1 MLRTTPDKTR
11 PPNRALKTMDSC
23 IHPRVCNGPLSCV
36 SQRATR
42 AAAWVRGTLPT
53 VARQRGPNHRCAL
66 ARELGYVH
74 GPEPEGLRSFPG
86 EVEVVAALVLPHLLV
101 TVKGRPVELDADAVL
116 GVPVVPVVRPPRDL
130 PPGLPLSRGQP
141 VRSLDVAGVPEL
153 QSGVNPVV
161 AVPERHGERAPIA
174 DAPPGGE
181 GRAEHGGAR
190 ELPRDGARDPAVGGL
205 EGRRRVDQ
213 FQNGVLDPGA

>member
-1 MLRTTPDKTR
+1 MLRTTSDKPR
-11 PPNRALKTMDSC
+11 PSGRALKTMDRC

-101 TVKGRPVELDADAVL
+101 AVKGRPVELDADPVL
-116 GVPVVPVVRPPRDL
+116 GVPVVPVVRPAGDL
-130 PPGLPLSRGQP
+130 APGLPLGRGQP
-141 VRSLDVAGVPEL
+141 VRPLDVAGVPEL

-161 AVPERHGERAPIA
+161 AVPERHGQRAPRA
-174 DAPPGGE
+174 DAPPGGG
-181 GRAEHGGAR
+181 GRAAGGGGR
-190 ELPRDGARDPAVGGL
+190 GTPR
-205 EGRRRVDQ
+205 
-213 FQNGVLDPGA
+213 